1 MRDTAVNG
9 CRCAAVHRA
18 RPSGPQT
25 TLTRRA
31 ASHSSTLARGSPRDN
46 VQAVLEFVIEAMV
59 DAVLGVDPEGRVT
72 LSNSG
77 AANLTGYTRDELAGK
92 PISELL
98 VDDSSGLRTV
108 VRRRIEDGDILRREE
123 SWLVAKSGKK
133 IPVSVTGSPVLDA
146 EGMLKGI
153 VLVARD
159 VREVRELLVEKEA
172 EIVRRREA
180 EEALRTAKASIEEK
194 LEQTRTQLLLA
205 ERRAT
210 LGTLAGGVGHE
221 LRNIAQIQ
229 IAAIDELQTALAA
242 NEDIGLL
249 MQQVLPDLERVG
261 EHITAHGHRLMQLAR
276 PGPDHVAP
284 IELDTVVRD
293 IAAMLKQAGK
303 LGRVE
308 CVLDLG
314 GEPLSVTVN
323 RTRIEQILVNLV
335 INAVDAMP
343 GEGTVT
349 VSVRP
354 SADGKRVVCAVRDT
368 GTGMPPDVL
377 DKIFEAF
384 FTTKGERG
392 TGLGLPVVRDIVE
405 TYGGALVVETVPG
418 EGSTFTFDLPR

>member
-1 MRDTAVNG
+1 M
-9 CRCAAVHRA
+9 
-18 RPSGPQT
+18 
-25 TLTRRA
+25 
-31 ASHSSTLARGSPRDN
+31 
-46 VQAVLEFVIEAMV
+46 LEFVIEAMV
-59 DAVLGVDPEGRVT
+59 DAVLGVDPEGKVT
-72 LSNSG
+72 LSNTG
-77 AANLTGYTRDELAGK
+77 ASSLTGFSQAELVGK

-98 VDDSSGLRTV
+98 VDDNSGLRTV

-123 SWLVAKSGKK
+123 SWLVTKGGKR

-146 EGMLKGI
+146 DGMLKGI

-159 VREVRELLVEKEA
+159 VRELRQLLSDKEA
-172 EIVRRREA
+172 EIGRRREV
-180 EEALRTAKASIEEK
+180 EEELRTAKASIEEK

-229 IAAIDELQTALAA
+229 VAAIDELQCALAA
-242 NEDIGLL
+242 HEDIEKL
-249 MQQVLPDLERVG
+249 MHLVLPDLQRVG

-284 IELDTVVRD
+284 LELDDVVRD
-293 IAAMLKQAGK
+293 VAAMLKQAGK
-303 LGRVE
+303 LGRVD

-314 GEPLSVTVN
+314 KEPMWVTVN
-323 RTRIEQILVNLV
+323 RTRIEQILVNLI
-335 INAVDAMP
+335 INAVDAIP

-354 SADGKRVVCAVRDT
+354 SADGKRVVCAIRDT
-368 GTGMPPDVL
+368 GTGMSAEVL
-377 DKIFEAF
+377 ARIFEAF

-405 TYGGALVVETVPG
+405 TYGGALTVESTPG
-418 EGSTFTFDLPR
+418 KGSLFTFDLPR

>member
-1 MRDTAVNG
+1 M
-9 CRCAAVHRA
+9 
-18 RPSGPQT
+18 
-25 TLTRRA
+25 
-31 ASHSSTLARGSPRDN
+31 
-46 VQAVLEFVIEAMV
+46 IEAMV
-59 DAVLGVDPEGRVT
+59 DAVLGVDPEGKVT
-72 LSNSG
+72 LSNTG
-77 AANLTGYTRDELAGK
+77 ASNLTGFTPAELQNK

-98 VDDSSGLRTV
+98 VDDNSGLRTV

-123 SWLVAKSGKK
+123 SWLVTKGGKR

-146 EGMLKGI
+146 DGMLKGI

-159 VREVRELLVEKEA
+159 VRELRQLLSEKEA
-172 EIVRRREA
+172 EIVRRREV
-180 EEALRTAKASIEEK
+180 EEELRTAKASIEDK
-194 LEQTRTQLLLA
+194 LEQARTQLLLA

-229 IAAIDELQTALAA
+229 VAAIDELQTALAA
-242 NEDIGLL
+242 NEDINVL

-284 IELDTVVRD
+284 LELDSVVRD
-293 IAAMLKQAGK
+293 VAAMLRQAGK

-314 GEPLSVTVN
+314 KEPLSVTVN
-323 RTRIEQILVNLV
+323 RTRIEQILVNLI
-335 INAVDAMP
+335 INAVDSINR
-343 GEGTVT
+343 EGTVT

-354 SADGKRVVCAVRDT
+354 SSDGKRVVCSIRDT
-368 GTGMPPDVL
+368 GSGMTPEVL
-377 DKIFEAF
+377 DRIFEAF
-384 FTTKGERG
+384 YTTKGERG

-405 TYGGALVVETVPG
+405 TYGGTLTVESTPG
-418 EGSTFTFDLPR
+418 VGSLFTFDLPR